1 MKKFLSKNKKGMV
14 TLGLVVLFGASSL
27 FGAGDFD
34 NLDKVVKET
43 DDSARKTIGTF
54 GNYLIGFL
62 PFILIV
68 IGILLGFK
76 QAKKQSQQEQEDSNK
91 PAIYAAIG
99 GTAGAIVAI
108 LIIALIGAVL
118 MQDSSKGLL
127 VLKNFWLSVFGLAG

>member
-1 MKKFLSKNKKGMV
+1 MLNYLQKNKKGMF
-14 TLGLVVLFGASSL
+14 TLAAVLLLGASSL

-34 NLDKVVKET
+34 NVDKVIGET
-43 DDSARKTIGTF
+43 DSSARKTIGTF

-62 PFILIV
+62 PLILLV
-68 IGILLGFK
+68 VGMLLGFK

-91 PAIYAAIG
+91 PAIYAAVG

-127 VLKNFWLSVFGLAG
+127 VLQKFWLSVFGLAG